1 MGSKKTNKKNTSP
14 LIENRKV
21 RHEYHIEDSIE
32 VGIVLKGTEVKSVR
46 AGQVS
51 LAEGWIRA
59 IEHPL
64 QLSLHGVHIAPYQS
78 ASSTHQHDPT
88 RTRRLLA
95 HKREIKKLVVFTHSQ
110 GKTLVPLKMYFS
122 NNKAKVLVGL
132 ASGKRKS
139 DKRADLAKKV
149 AKREIDRAMKRRI

>member
-1 MGSKKTNKKNTSP
+1 MGTKKSNKKTSTPVIK
-14 LIENRKV
+14 NRKV

-46 AGQVS
+46 NGQAS

-59 IEHPL
+59 TDHPVE
-64 QLSLHGVHIAPYQS
+64 LSLHGVHIAQYQS
-78 ASSTHQHDPT
+78 ASSAHQHEPT

-95 HKREIKKLVVFTHSQ
+95 HKREIKKLVTFTQSQ

-132 ASGKRKS
+132 ASGKRKA
-139 DKRADLAKKV
+139 DKRIDLAKKV
-149 AKREIDRAMKRRI
+149 AKREIDRAMKRRM